1 MASMDW
7 THPPAS
13 PFQDFLGQEPIESL
27 IKQACGRGFNQ
38 VKLGII
44 LTRVRGPHLR
54 KKNRGWRSLC
64 SRWIGTSWN
73 LPNVPGMFWT
83 SPLIIHLVFL
93 EFLCQSSPPM
103 RLQREVHICRKWE
116 WWWPG
121 VGGFIL
127 NLGSRVPPKCIV
139 ILGGLTWCL
148 PGP

>member
-1 MASMDW
+1 MDW

-13 PFQDFLGQEPIESL
+13 PFQDIFLGQDPIESL
-27 IKQACGRGFNQ
+27 IKHAWGRGFNQ

-44 LTRVRGPHLR
+44 LTRVRGPPP
-54 KKNRGWRSLC
+54 KKEESWVEKSLQL
-64 SRWIGTSWN
+64 RWIGTCWN

-83 SPLIIHLVFL
+83 SPLIIHLVFV

-116 WWWPG
+116 CWWPG